1 MSRFMQI
8 FFSVL
13 LLAVFTLGLAL
24 PAQAFDG
31 RTDDRITI
39 PAGEVVEDDLY
50 LAGEVIVVD
59 GTIKGDLIAAG
70 QTIIING
77 TVEGDL
83 LAAGRDVIIN
93 GTVRDDARI
102 FGAAFLIGENAVIG
116 DDLVGGGGSLETR
129 SGSKIGGDLVMGC
142 GQALL
147 AGDVTGKAWIGS
159 SAIEL
164 RGAIGGDAVFA
175 LGRIE
180 NENQRMG
187 PMIFDPEQ
195 TITVP
200 SLMTGLKFGP
210 DARIDGKLEY
220 ITNRDLNVPESVAAG
235 GFVRTE
241 PIYSEDELRE
251 IRQASRTPVEQAL
264 SAGIDVIRSMASLIL
279 VGLLMLWIFPSLLV
293 NMSATIQRKPLPSLG
308 WGVVAY
314 ATFFFSLLVILFL
327 MIVGGILLGALT
339 LGGLSASVIVSGL
352 LAIFGIS
359 VGFVLFTTFVTK
371 LAISLLAGKLIL
383 EKLNPQLA
391 EHKFWPLALGIILFA
406 VLQALPIVGILVQIA
421 TVLLGLGALWLL
433 LDGWRKARIAT
444 PGLE

>member
-1 MSRFMQI
+1 
-8 FFSVL
+8 
-13 LLAVFTLGLAL
+13 
-24 PAQAFDG
+24 
-31 RTDDRITI
+31 
-39 PAGEVVEDDLY
+39 
-50 LAGEVIVVD
+50 
-59 GTIKGDLIAAG
+59 
-70 QTIIING
+70 
-77 TVEGDL
+77 
-83 LAAGRDVIIN
+83 
-93 GTVRDDARI
+93 
-102 FGAAFLIGENAVIG
+102 
-116 DDLVGGGGSLETR
+116 
-129 SGSKIGGDLVMGC
+129 
-142 GQALL
+142 
-147 AGDVTGKAWIGS
+147 
-159 SAIEL
+159 
-164 RGAIGGDAVFA
+164 
-175 LGRIE
+175 
-180 NENQRMG
+180 
-187 PMIFDPEQ
+187 
-195 TITVP
+195 
-200 SLMTGLKFGP
+200 
-210 DARIDGKLEY
+210 
-220 ITNRDLNVPESVAAG
+220 VPESVAAG